1 MSMSL
6 WIYWR
11 RGGAALILASLS
23 GPSAPS
29 HTGTPH
35 PAPLLTSEE
44 LWWSPS
50 SCVTWLK
57 RLRYLITGDANRGL
71 LLLVL
76 LTLTPHP
83 CILSS
88 DSHRDRTNSEGGE
101 RGCSHHSGGNVSKPA
116 ARLYSA
122 DGLHPQQSVQET
134 LQQHLCQ
141 HGRA

>member
-1 MSMSL
+1 MSTSL

-11 RGGAALILASLS
+11 RGGAALILASPS

-35 PAPLLTSEE
+35 PAPLLTSAE

-50 SCVTWLK
+50 SCITWLK
-57 RLRYLITGDANRGL
+57 RLSHLIAGDTNKRW
-71 LLLVL
+71 LLVVPFI
-76 LTLTPHP
+76 LTPWP

-88 DSHRDRTNSEGGE
+88 DSHRDRTNGEGGE
-101 RGCSHHSGGNVSKPA
+101 RGRSHHSGGNVSKPA

-122 DGLHPQQSVQET
+122 DGIHPQQSVQET
-134 LQQHLCQ
+134 LQQHVCQ
-141 HGRA
+141 HGGA